1 MQACSQAKQATATK
15 LPTTSSASFI
25 NFPNRTSSSI
35 KKFCEAIHLAL
46 SSQSTV
52 RLLELEARMEAFAAF
67 SLVAGILQVLDVS
80 FRAFAG
86 CREIY
91 KDGSVAAHRDT
102 GEITEALGTSVK
114 CYVIPVSRTLHPL
127 PDNIHW
133 VVSRLAKKAL
143 TKNSAGHQ

>member
-1 MQACSQAKQATATK
+1 MQACSQAKQATATN
-15 LPTTSSASFI
+15 LPTTYSASFI
-25 NFPNRTSSSI
+25 NFPRTSSSI

-52 RLLELEARMEAFAAF
+52 RLLELEAPMEALAAF

-80 FRAFAG
+80 FRAFAE

-102 GEITEALGTSVK
+102 GEITDALGTSVK
-114 CYVIPVSRTLHPL
+114 CYGV

-133 VVSRLAKKAL
+133 VVSRLARR
-143 TKNSAGHQ
+143 H